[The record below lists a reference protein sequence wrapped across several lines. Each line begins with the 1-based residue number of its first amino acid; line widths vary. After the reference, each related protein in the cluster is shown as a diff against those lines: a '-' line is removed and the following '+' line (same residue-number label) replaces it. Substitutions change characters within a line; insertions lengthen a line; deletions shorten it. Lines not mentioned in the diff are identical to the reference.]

1 MQKVYMCIDL
11 KSFFA
16 SVECSERH
24 IDPFETCLAV
34 VDSERGK
41 GSICLAITPKM
52 KELGI
57 KNRCRLYEIPEDLDY
72 IAAKPRMKLY
82 MEYAAD
88 IYSIYLKYISSSDIH
103 VYSIDEVFIDVTSYL
118 YMYNMKAYELAQMI
132 INDIYETTH
141 IRATV
146 GIGTNMYLAKIA
158 LDMLAKH
165 DPSFIASLNEK
176 MYQKYLWD
184 YTPLTD
190 FWQVGRG
197 IASRLEKY
205 DIYTMKDI
213 TMCHEDLLYKEFGI
227 NAEYLIDHAWGK
239 EPTTIE
245 DIKRYTP
252 KNNSISHGQVLCE
265 DYNYEDALIV
275 VKEMVE
281 LKVLELVDHLL
292 SRDCIFLNIG
302 YSKNIHKTTG
312 GSMSLSVRTNSYS
325 ILLEQFVYLY
335 KKTTNPCYPIRRIT
349 IGFSNLKDEMYEYY
363 DLFTD
368 IEAIEKEKQ
377 LQHALIDIKHKYGKN
392 AVLKGMNTFENSTT
406 IKRNKMIGGHNA
418 I

>member
-281 LKVLELVDHLL
+281 LKVLDLVDHHL
-292 SRDCIFLNIG
+292 SSDCIFLNIG

>member
-57 KNRCRLYEIPEDLDY
+57 KNRCRLYEIPEGLDY

-184 YTPLTD
+184 HTPLTD

-197 IASRLEKY
+197 IANRLEKY

-213 TMCHEDLLYKEFGI
+213 TMCHEELLYKEFGI

-265 DYNYEDALIV
+265 DYNYDDALIV

-281 LKVLELVDHLL
+281 LKVLDLVDHHL
-292 SRDCIFLNIG
+292 SSDCIFLNIG

-349 IGFSNLKDEMYEYY
+349 IGFSNLKDEIYEYY

-368 IEAIEKEKQ
+368 IEAIEKERQ
-377 LQHALIDIKHKYGKN
+377 LQHALIDIKQKYGKN

>member
-197 IASRLEKY
+197 IANRLEKY

-213 TMCHEDLLYKEFGI
+213 TMCHEELLYKEFGI

-265 DYNYEDALIV
+265 DYNYDDALIV

-281 LKVLELVDHLL
+281 LKVLDLVDHHL
-292 SRDCIFLNIG
+292 SSDCIFLNIG

-349 IGFSNLKDEMYEYY
+349 IGFSNLKDEIYEYY

-368 IEAIEKEKQ
+368 IEAIEKERQ
-377 LQHALIDIKHKYGKN
+377 LQHALIDIKQKYGKN

>member
-1 MQKVYMCIDL
+1 MKKVYMCIDL

-24 IDPFETCLAV
+24 IDPFDTCLAV

-57 KNRCRLYEIPEDLDY
+57 SNRCRLYEIPEDLDY
-72 IAAKPRMKLY
+72 IQAKPRMQLY
-82 MEYAAD
+82 MDYAAR
-88 IYSIYLKYISSSDIH
+88 IYSIYLKYVSSQDIH
-103 VYSIDEVFIDVTSYL
+103 VYSIDEVFIDVSSYL
-118 YMYNMKAYELAQMI
+118 YMYNMRAFELAQMI
-132 INDIYETTH
+132 INDIFETTH

-158 LDMLAKH
+158 LDLLAKK
-165 DPSFIASLNEK
+165 DPSFIASLNED
-176 MYQKYLWD
+176 MYHKYLWD
-184 YTPLTD
+184 HTPLTD

-197 IASRLEKY
+197 IANRLEKY
-205 DIYTMKDI
+205 DIYTMRDI
-213 TMCHEDLLYKEFGI
+213 TLCHEDILYKEFGI

-245 DIKRYTP
+245 DIKRYKP
-252 KNNSISHGQVLCE
+252 KNNSMSHGQVLCE
-265 DYNYEDALIV
+265 DYNYEDALLV

-281 LKVLELVDHLL
+281 LKVLDLVDHHLA
-292 SRDCIFLNIG
+292 SDCIFLHIG
-302 YSKNIHKTTG
+302 YSKNMHKSTG

-325 ILLEQFVYLY
+325 IMLEQFIYLY
-335 KKTTNPCYPIRRIT
+335 KKTTNPYYPIRRIT
-349 IGFSNLKDEMYEYY
+349 IGFSNLVDEIYEYY

-368 IEAIEKEKQ
+368 METIEKERQ
-377 LQHALIDIKHKYGKN
+377 LQHALIDIKQKFGKN
-392 AVLKGMNTFENSTT
+392 AVLKGMNTFESSTT
-406 IKRNKMIGGHNA
+406 IKRNKLIGGHNA
-418 I
+418 K